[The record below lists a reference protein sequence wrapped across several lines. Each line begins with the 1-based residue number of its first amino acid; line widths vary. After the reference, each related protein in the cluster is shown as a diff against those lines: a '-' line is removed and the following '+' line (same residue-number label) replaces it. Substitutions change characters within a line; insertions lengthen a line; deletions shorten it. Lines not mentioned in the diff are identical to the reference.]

1 MKNALFLLLVLG
13 GITACQSDSE
23 RQIVGKWEAAQLREC
38 DDVVPIQTALVNM
51 EFKKNGEYVFNST
64 LNVHEE
70 GKFRL
75 KKNFLYTTNRL
86 RDNAAEKVVLIQS
99 FTADTLVLQMNFKGK
114 DQWLTLVR
122 EGTADRAAKA
132 EVEKMEKE
140 AEKLE
145 KQGVD
150 TTNATTAK

>member
-1 MKNALFLLLVLG
+1 
-13 GITACQSDSE
+13 
-23 RQIVGKWEAAQLREC
+23 
-38 DDVVPIQTALVNM
+38 M

-86 RDNAAEKVVLIQS
+86 RDNQSEKVVLIKEFS
-99 FTADTLVLQMNFKGK
+99 PDTIVLQMNFKGK
-114 DQWLTLVR
+114 DQFLTLIR
-122 EGTADRAAKA
+122 EGTAERAAKA

-140 AEKLE
+140 AEQKE
-145 KQGVD
+145 KKGVD

>member
-1 MKNALFLLLVLG
+1 MKKVYFLLFVLG
-13 GITACQSDSE
+13 ALVSCQSENE
-23 RQIVGKWEAAQLREC
+23 RQIVGKWEAAELREC

-64 LNVHEE
+64 LNIHEE

-86 RDNAAEKVVLIQS
+86 RDNPSEKVVLIQS
-99 FTADTLVLQMNFKGK
+99 FSTDTLILQMNFKGK
-114 DQWLTLVR
+114 DQWLTLIR

-140 AEKLE
+140 AEKIE
-145 KQGVD
+145 KKGVD

>member
-1 MKNALFLLLVLG
+1 MKKAPLLLLVLWTIVG
-13 GITACQSDSE
+13 CQTENE

-51 EFKKNGEYVFNST
+51 EFRKNGEYVFNST

-86 RDNAAEKVVLIQS
+86 RDNQSEKVVLIKEFS
-99 FTADTLVLQMNFKGK
+99 PDTLVLQMNFKGK
-114 DQWLTLVR
+114 DQFLTLIR
-122 EGTADRAAKA
+122 EGTAERAAKA

-140 AEKLE
+140 AEQKE
-145 KQGVD
+145 KKGVD

>member
-1 MKNALFLLLVLG
+1 MKKLYFLLFVLG
-13 GITACQSDSE
+13 ALVSCQSENE
-23 RQIVGKWEAAQLREC
+23 RQIVGKWEAAELREC

-64 LNVHEE
+64 LNIHEE

-86 RDNAAEKVVLIQS
+86 RDNPSEKVVLIQS
-99 FTADTLVLQMNFKGK
+99 FSTDTLVLQMNFKGK
-114 DQWLTLVR
+114 DQWLTLIR

-140 AEKLE
+140 AEKIE
-145 KQGVD
+145 KKGVD

>member
-1 MKNALFLLLVLG
+1 MKKAPLLLLVLWTLVG
-13 GITACQSDSE
+13 CQTENE

-51 EFKKNGEYVFNST
+51 EFRKNGEYVFNST

-75 KKNFLYTTNRL
+75 KKNLLFTTNRL
-86 RDNAAEKVVLIQS
+86 RENKDEKVVLIKS
-99 FTADTLVLQMNFKGK
+99 FSQDTLILQMNFKGK
-114 DQWLTLVR
+114 DQWLTLIR
-122 EGTADRAAKA
+122 EGTAERAAKA

-140 AEKLE
+140 AEQNE
-145 KQGVD
+145 KKGVD
-150 TTNATTAK
+150 TTHATTSK